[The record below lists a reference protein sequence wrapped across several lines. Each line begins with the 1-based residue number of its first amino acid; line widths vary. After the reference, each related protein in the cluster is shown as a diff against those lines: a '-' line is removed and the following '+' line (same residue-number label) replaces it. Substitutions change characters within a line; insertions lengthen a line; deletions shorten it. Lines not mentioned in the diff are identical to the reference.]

1 MKKDRISVVTGASAN
16 IGRSVAI
23 ELAKSSKHIYLIG
36 RNIKELE
43 KTADFVE
50 TESCETTIVPID
62 LTNFKLIDEL
72 GQSIYKRHKKIDV
85 LISCAGTI
93 KHLSPLT
100 SIKPFDFEEIINLN
114 LIANFRILRSFHPL
128 FLTSNNAKI
137 LIISKKISTLGNQ
150 YWGSYNSIMLALNN
164 LVKTYANENKTS
176 NLKINLFEPPLIES
190 NFVNITSPGE
200 NKKNMYELDLVAR
213 KIVYYVNEDI
223 SESGK
228 IFNSSL
234 DTDFSS

>member
-16 IGRSVAI
+16 IGRSVSI
-23 ELAKSSKHIYLIG
+23 KLAKSSKHIYLIG

-62 LTNFKLIDEL
+62 LTNFNLIDEL
-72 GQSIYKRHKKIDV
+72 GHSIYKKHKKIDV

-93 KHLSPLT
+93 NHLSPLT
-100 SIKPFDFEEIINLN
+100 SIKPIDFEKIINLN

-128 FLTSNNAKI
+128 FLSSNNARI
-137 LIISKKISTLGNQ
+137 LIISKNISTLGDQ

-164 LVKTYANENKTS
+164 LIKTYANENRTR

-190 NFVNITSPGE
+190 NFTNTTSPGE
-200 NKKNMYELDLVAR
+200 SKKNMLELDLVAK
-213 KIVYYVNEDI
+213 KILYYVNEDI
-223 SESGK
+223 NVSGEM
-228 IFNSSL
+228 FN
-234 DTDFSS
+234 FS

>member
-16 IGRSVAI
+16 IGRSVSI
-23 ELAKSSKHIYLIG
+23 KLAKSSKHIYLIG

-62 LTNFKLIDEL
+62 LTNFNLIDEL
-72 GQSIYKRHKKIDV
+72 GHSIYKKHKKIDV

-93 KHLSPLT
+93 NHLSPLT
-100 SIKPFDFEEIINLN
+100 SIKPIDFEKIINLN

-128 FLTSNNAKI
+128 FLSSNNARI
-137 LIISKKISTLGNQ
+137 LIISKNISTLGDQ

-164 LVKTYANENKTS
+164 LIKTYPNKIRTQ
-176 NLKINLFEPPLIES
+176 N
-190 NFVNITSPGE
+190 
-200 NKKNMYELDLVAR
+200 
-213 KIVYYVNEDI
+213 
-223 SESGK
+223 
-228 IFNSSL
+228 
-234 DTDFSS
+234 

>member
-1 MKKDRISVVTGASAN
+1 MNKNRISVVTGASAN
-16 IGRSVAI
+16 IGRSVSI

-43 KTADFVE
+43 KTADFIE
-50 TESCETTIVPID
+50 KENCETTIVPID
-62 LTNFKLIDEL
+62 LTNFNLIDEL

-85 LISCAGTI
+85 LISCAGII

-100 SIKPFDFEEIINLN
+100 SIKPIDFEEIINLN

-190 NFVNITSPGE
+190 NFVNMTSPGE
-200 NKKNMYELDLVAR
+200 SKKNMLELDLVVR
-213 KIVYYVNEDI
+213 KILYYVDEDI
-223 SESGK
+223 AESGE
-228 IFNSSL
+228 ILN
-234 DTDFSS
+234 FS

>member
-1 MKKDRISVVTGASAN
+1 MKKNRISVVTGASAN
-16 IGRSVAI
+16 LGRSVSI

-43 KTADFVE
+43 KTADFIE
-50 TESCETTIVPID
+50 KENCETTIVPID
-62 LTNFKLIDEL
+62 LTNFNLIDEL

-85 LISCAGTI
+85 LISCAGII

-100 SIKPFDFEEIINLN
+100 SIKPIDFEEIINLN

-190 NFVNITSPGE
+190 NFVNMTSPGE
-200 NKKNMYELDLVAR
+200 SKKNILELDLVVR
-213 KIVYYVNEDI
+213 KILYYVDEDI
-223 SESGK
+223 AESGE
-228 IFNSSL
+228 ILN
-234 DTDFSS
+234 FS

>member
-16 IGRSVAI
+16 IGRNVSI

-50 TESCETTIVPID
+50 KENCETTIVPID

-72 GQSIYKRHKKIDV
+72 GHNIYKKHKKIDV
-85 LISCAGTI
+85 LVSCAGTI

-100 SIKPFDFEEIINLN
+100 SIKPLDFEEIINLN

-128 FLTSNNAKI
+128 FLSSDNARI
-137 LIISKKISTLGNQ
+137 LIISKNILTLGNQ

-164 LVKTYANENKTS
+164 LIKTYAN
-176 NLKINLFEPPLIES
+176 
-190 NFVNITSPGE
+190 
-200 NKKNMYELDLVAR
+200 
-213 KIVYYVNEDI
+213 
-223 SESGK
+223 
-228 IFNSSL
+228 
-234 DTDFSS
+234 

>member
-16 IGRSVAI
+16 IGRNVSI

-50 TESCETTIVPID
+50 KENCETTIVPID

-72 GQSIYKRHKKIDV
+72 GHNIYKKHKKIDV

-100 SIKPFDFEEIINLN
+100 SIKPLDFEEIINLN

-128 FLTSNNAKI
+128 FLSSNNARI
-137 LIISKKISTLGNQ
+137 LIISKNISTLGDQ

-164 LVKTYANENKTS
+164 LVKTYANENRTR

-190 NFVNITSPGE
+190 NFVNMTFPGE
-200 NKKNMYELDLVAR
+200 DKKNMLQLDLVAR
-213 KIVYYVNEDI
+213 KILYYVNEDI
-223 SESGK
+223 TDTGE
-228 IFNSSL
+228 IFN
-234 DTDFSS
+234 FS

>member
-16 IGRSVAI
+16 IGRSVSI
-23 ELAKSSKHIYLIG
+23 KLAKSSKHIYLIG

-62 LTNFKLIDEL
+62 LTNFNLIDEL
-72 GQSIYKRHKKIDV
+72 GHSIYKKHKKIDV

-93 KHLSPLT
+93 NHLSPLT
-100 SIKPFDFEEIINLN
+100 SIKPIDFEKIINLN

-128 FLTSNNAKI
+128 FLSSNKARI
-137 LIISKKISTLGNQ
+137 IIISKNISALGDQ

-164 LVKTYANENKTS
+164 LIKTYANENRTR

-190 NFVNITSPGE
+190 NFTNTTSPGE
-200 NKKNMYELDLVAR
+200 SKKNMLELDLVAK
-213 KIVYYVNEDI
+213 KILYYVNEDI
-223 SESGK
+223 NVSGEM
-228 IFNSSL
+228 FN
-234 DTDFSS
+234 FS

>member
-1 MKKDRISVVTGASAN
+1 MKKNRISVVTGASAN
-16 IGRSVAI
+16 LGRSVSI

-50 TESCETTIVPID
+50 RENCETTVVPID

-72 GQSIYKRHKKIDV
+72 GHSIYKRHKKIDV
-85 LISCAGTI
+85 FISCAGTI

-100 SIKPFDFEEIINLN
+100 SIKPLDFEEIINLN

-128 FLTSNNAKI
+128 FLSSNNARI
-137 LIISKKISTLGNQ
+137 LIISKNILNLGNQ

-164 LVKTYANENKTS
+164 LIKTYANENRTT
-176 NLKINLFEPPLIES
+176 NFKINLFEPPLIES
-190 NFVNITSPGE
+190 NFVNMTSPGE
-200 NKKNMYELDLVAR
+200 NKKNMREIDLVAS
-213 KIVYYVNEDI
+213 KILHYVNEDFT
-223 SESGK
+223 ETGQ
-228 IFNSSL
+228 IFN
-234 DTDFSS
+234 FS

>member
-16 IGRSVAI
+16 IGRSVSI
-23 ELAKSSKHIYLIG
+23 KLAKSSKHIYLIG

-62 LTNFKLIDEL
+62 LTNFNLIDEL
-72 GQSIYKRHKKIDV
+72 GHSIYKKHKKIDV
-85 LISCAGTI
+85 LISCAGII

-100 SIKPFDFEEIINLN
+100 SIKPIDFEAIINLN

-150 YWGSYNSIMLALNN
+150 YWSSYNSVMLALNN

-190 NFVNITSPGE
+190 NFVNMTSPGE
-200 NKKNMYELDLVAR
+200 SKKNMLELDLVVR
-213 KIVYYVNEDI
+213 KILYYVDEDI
-223 SESGK
+223 AESGE
-228 IFNSSL
+228 ILN
-234 DTDFSS
+234 FS

>member
-16 IGRSVAI
+16 IGRSVSI
-23 ELAKSSKHIYLIG
+23 ELAKTSKHIYLIG

-50 TESCETTIVPID
+50 TEKCETTIVPID
-62 LTNFKLIDEL
+62 LTNFDLIDEL
-72 GQSIYKRHKKIDV
+72 GQSIYKKHKKIDV
-85 LISCAGTI
+85 LISCAGII

-100 SIKPFDFEEIINLN
+100 SIKPIDFEAIINLN

-190 NFVNITSPGE
+190 NFVNMTSPGE
-200 NKKNMYELDLVAR
+200 SKKNMLELDLVVR
-213 KIVYYVNEDI
+213 KILYYVDEDI
-223 SESGK
+223 AESGE
-228 IFNSSL
+228 ILN
-234 DTDFSS
+234 FS